1 MCHLRHPIPRSAG
14 IALAGYV
21 LITPK
26 PHRPEYVADFVFPLH
41 CLSTFV
47 MSLIN
52 IQILVAKLSFIEQHD
67 KKDKFAFYTVPDAFI
82 GKKKLKDAISNVLY
96 GVK

>member
-1 MCHLRHPIPRSAG
+1 LIP
-14 IALAGYV
+14 
-21 LITPK
+21 PK
-26 PHRPEYVADFVFPLH
+26 PHRPEYVANFVLPLH

-47 MSLIN
+47 MSHIN

-82 GKKKLKDAISNVLY
+82 GKKKLKIVLTKILSD
-96 GVK
+96 VK